1 MKFTHRVVLTSAILG
16 LALAASAG
24 TEQASAAFRCSRY
37 VSPVCGVRADG
48 LRATYTNACYARRG
62 GANVLHG
69 GACEGPICRWDWQPV
84 CARNVFG
91 VVRNFSNTCWAE
103 IENAVVLHPG
113 LCQ

>member
-1 MKFTHRVVLTSAILG
+1 MKFTHRVVLMSATLG
-16 LALAASAG
+16 LALAAFAG
-24 TEQASAAFRCSRY
+24 TEQASAAFRCSHY

-62 GANVLHG
+62 GAIVLHG
-69 GACEGPICRWDWQPV
+69 GVCQGPICSWDWQPV

-91 VVRNFSNTCWAE
+91 IVRNFSNTCWAE